1 MTRSIE
7 VPGLHHG
14 KAPIPA
20 ASINGGLLVSSG
32 INGMDPETGKLVD
45 TVEEQ
50 AALIFANLQRIV
62 EAAGGTVADVVKCTF
77 FVKDGNTK
85 DPINREWLELFP
97 DPAARPA
104 RHTLIQNLA
113 DHIHL
118 QCEIIAFIPGGNK

>member
-32 INGMDPETGKLVD
+32 INGMDPATGKLVES
-45 TVEEQ
+45 VEDQ
-50 AALIFANLQRIV
+50 AALVFANLTRIV

-77 FVKDGNTK
+77 FVKDSSTK
-85 DPINREWLELFP
+85 EPINKEWLKLFP

-104 RHTLIQNLA
+104 RHTLTQSLA
-113 DHIHL
+113 DPIHL
-118 QCEIIAFIPGGNK
+118 QCEIIAFIPGGNS